1 MKFNFKEYEIQD
13 LTYKG
18 PMRRRS
24 DVLEGRYKGYLIYK
38 YVRGEYTR
46 YCAQDENDNVFVEAD
61 NIEEVRE
68 YIENELTKK
77 Q

>member
-18 PMRRRS
+18 PMRRRY
-24 DVLEGRYKGYLIYK
+24 DDLIEKYKGYLIYK
-38 YVRGEYTR
+38 YIRGEYTR
-46 YCAQDENDNVFVEAD
+46 YCAQDEKDIIYVETD

-68 YIENELTKK
+68 FIDKELNK
-77 Q
+77 